1 MIECV
6 SSKIFLFECHRC
18 GVHIYSDRSY
28 TQGCGCFFC
37 GERLMPIFGG
47 FSNPSRDQRREL
59 EESELDHKSVVVF
72 E

>member
-1 MIECV
+1 MWV
-6 SSKIFLFECHRC
+6 LLLW
-18 GVHIYSDRSY
+18 
-28 TQGCGCFFC
+28 
-37 GERLMPIFGG
+37 GEIDADFGG